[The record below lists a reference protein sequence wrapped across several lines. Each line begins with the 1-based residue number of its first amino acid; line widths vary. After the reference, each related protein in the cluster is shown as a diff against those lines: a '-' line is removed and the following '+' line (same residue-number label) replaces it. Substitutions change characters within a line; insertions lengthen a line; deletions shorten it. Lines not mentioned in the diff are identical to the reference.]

1 MEELKMIHDILNMA
15 WKVIREH
22 KSGKATLSEDDWEH
36 MLLEANKTTK
46 ELEHE
51 YGLDERKLFSGLYNA
66 MADYLGKK
74 EKNEKS

>member
-22 KSGKATLSEDDWEH
+22 KSGKSTLSEDEWNL
-36 MLLEANKTTK
+36 MISEADKTTK
-46 ELEHE
+46 ELEQK
-51 YGLDERKLFSGLYNA
+51 YGTDERKLFSGLYNA